1 MEIIYWNRINK
12 QERKQIL
19 SRPVISNHYALKETV
34 AQIIKSVKEKGDK
47 ALYEL
52 TQKHDGVTL
61 KNLLVSE
68 DEIEEAFQNLKPEVI
83 EAIKVAFTRIKNYH
97 RNFLPKIKR
106 INTHD
111 GIICERIP
119 KPISAVGLYVP
130 GGTAPLISTLM
141 MLAIPA
147 KIAGCKLKVLCTPPD
162 KEGGV
167 NPYLLF
173 TAHLC
178 GINKIYKIGGAQAVA
193 AMAYG
198 TPSIPKVNKIY
209 GPGNAWVTEAK
220 LSVSQ
225 DPEGASIDL
234 PAGPSEVMIIA
245 DRTANPSFIASDL
258 LSQAEHGPDSQV
270 MLITDCLSLANKV
283 NKKIIPLLVNLKR
296 KSIIAKSLSY
306 SRIILV
312 NKLEDAFDICNTYAP
327 EHLILQLNEPR
338 NYLSKIQT
346 AGAIFLGALTPETL
360 GDYVT
365 GSNHVLPTYGFA
377 KSYSGLAVDDYMTFI
392 SVQESNL
399 AGLQN
404 LGQHAIILAELEGLD
419 AHKSAI
425 SIRLKSEGTMRE

>member
-1 MEIIYWNRINK
+1 
-12 QERKQIL
+12 
-19 SRPVISNHYALKETV
+19 
-34 AQIIKSVKEKGDK
+34 
-47 ALYEL
+47 
-52 TQKHDGVTL
+52 
-61 KNLLVSE
+61 
-68 DEIEEAFQNLKPEVI
+68 
-83 EAIKVAFTRIKNYH
+83 
-97 RNFLPKIKR
+97 
-106 INTHD
+106 
-111 GIICERIP
+111 
-119 KPISAVGLYVP
+119 
-130 GGTAPLISTLM
+130 
-141 MLAIPA
+141 
-147 KIAGCKLKVLCTPPD
+147 
-162 KEGGV
+162 
-167 NPYLLF
+167 
-173 TAHLC
+173 
-178 GINKIYKIGGAQAVA
+178 
-193 AMAYG
+193 
-198 TPSIPKVNKIY
+198 
-209 GPGNAWVTEAK
+209 
-220 LSVSQ
+220 
-225 DPEGASIDL
+225 
-234 PAGPSEVMIIA
+234 
-245 DRTANPSFIASDL
+245 
-258 LSQAEHGPDSQV
+258 
-270 MLITDCLSLANKV
+270 LSLANKV